1 MGTGSLYRRKSDGRW
16 VAAISV
22 GPRGNT
28 TRLVRYAKTR
38 REAVDELDELR
49 KLARPTAGSARTTVG
64 AYLRSWLDV
73 AGRRSLKASTWRTY
87 DVALRLH
94 IEPAIGHISLA
105 RLTAEHVDHM
115 LAGLMVDGPR
125 DKKTGVTPRY
135 PMDAKGQRNVLGFLG
150 RVLDVA
156 LARGYVL
163 RNAARLVEPPR
174 GGGVEAPALSIADAR
189 RIREAVRGD
198 RLEALWL
205 LALASGLRQGELL
218 GLRWEDVDLD
228 AGTLTV
234 QYALTRVAGKY
245 VLDDP
250 KTARSR
256 RTLALPAWAVTVLRD
271 HRRRQLE
278 ERVAAGRGT
287 EDGLVFVTAPGHPS
301 KADPEGIGGRPLNGG
316 WVSHRWRAIA
326 DGLGLSVTFHG
337 LRHAN
342 ATIMT
347 DRGVPEHVRMARLGH
362 TTKQMARHYGHAT
375 EAPDR
380 EAARVLEEA
389 LG

>member
-94 IEPAIGHISLA
+94 IEPAIGHIPLA

-115 LAGLMVDGPR
+115 LAASTLEP
-125 DKKTGVTPRY
+125 
-135 PMDAKGQRNVLGFLG
+135 KGQRNVLGFLG

-174 GGGVEAPALSIADAR
+174 GGGAEAPALSIADAR
-189 RIREAVRGD
+189 RIREAVRKD

-228 AGTLTV
+228 VGTLTV
-234 QYALTRVAGKY
+234 QYALTRVEGKY

-256 RTLALPAWAVTVLRD
+256 RTLALPTWAVTVLRD

-375 EAPDR
+375 DAPDR